1 MNPSLLS
8 RISRSRPSRH
18 AWSRPKFVYNLRTT
32 EPPRIVTWHNPAG
45 AGIKRRELLTIASHW
60 ISLSSP
66 SALIRYDLPRK
77 PGIGRAVA
85 DQVFADLP
93 AGTPLQL
100 AGDFESGAAV
110 ISMR

>member
-1 MNPSLLS
+1 M
-8 RISRSRPSRH
+8 
-18 AWSRPKFVYNLRTT
+18 
-32 EPPRIVTWHNPAG
+32 TWHNPAG
-45 AGIKRRELLTIASHW
+45 AGIERRELLTIASQW

-100 AGDFESGAAV
+100 AGDAGWLGGRDSNSELGLFLTW
-110 ISMR
+110 